1 MSTPAFLEPHSQTPC
16 NQGLQYGPSRDVTSL
31 QTIWTTSRRW
41 QDLVLWALVG
51 TTTGLPGKEQGWKA
65 WGILDGL

>member
-1 MSTPAFLEPHSQTPC
+1 MSTPACLEPHFQTPC
-16 NQGLQYGPSRDVTSL
+16 NQGLQSGPSWDVTSL

-51 TTTGLPGKEQGWKA
+51 TTTGLPGKGQGWK
-65 WGILDGL
+65 GKGLPG